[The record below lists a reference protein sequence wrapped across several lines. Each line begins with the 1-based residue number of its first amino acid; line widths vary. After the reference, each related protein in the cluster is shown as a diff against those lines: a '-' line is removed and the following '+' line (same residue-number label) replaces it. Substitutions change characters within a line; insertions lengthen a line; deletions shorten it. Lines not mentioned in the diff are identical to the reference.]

1 MKIRSQRIQHVV
13 QSDIRAMTQACDK
26 VGGVNLGQGICDLPA
41 PDVVKLGAQNAID
54 QDLNTYSRFDGEAA
68 FRTQV
73 ANKLRVYNKVD
84 YNPKNEIVA
93 TIGASGALTS
103 TLHALTDPGDEIIV
117 FEPSYGYHLHACAL
131 AGVVTKTVTLRA
143 PDFAIDI
150 DAVARQITPKTR
162 AILVNTPSNP
172 SGKVFTRAEL
182 EAIAELCIAH
192 DILCITD
199 EIYEYI
205 IYDGREHISM
215 ASLPGMKERTILIS
229 GFSKTFSITGWRIG
243 FAAAPQEF
251 ALAIGLLGDLF
262 SICAPT
268 PLQHGVAHALETLPA
283 AHYQDMSNHYERVR
297 NQLCDVLDEV
307 GLTAIRPQ
315 GAYYVL
321 CDTSRLKAPTARD
334 AAMQILHEAGVA
346 GVPGSAF
353 FSGNEG
359 DQLIRFCY
367 AKQQHHIDEAC
378 ERLRTWG
385 RALSKA

>member
-1 MKIRSQRIQHVV
+1 MKIRSKRIQHVV

-26 VGGVNLGQGICDLPA
+26 VSGVNLGQGICDLPA
-41 PDVVKLGAQNAID
+41 PDVVKAAAQRAIEK
-54 QDLNTYSRFDGEAA
+54 DLNTYSRFDGETY

-73 ANKLRVYNKVD
+73 ANKLRTYNNVE
-84 YNPKNEIVA
+84 YNSDNEIVA

-131 AGVVTKTVTLRA
+131 AGVKTRTVTLRA

-150 DAVARQITPKTR
+150 DAVAQQITPRTR

-172 SGKVFTRAEL
+172 SGKVFTHQEL
-182 EAIAELCIAH
+182 EAIADLCITH
-192 DILCITD
+192 DLLCITD

-205 IYDGREHISM
+205 IYDGREHISI

-243 FAAAPQEF
+243 FAAAPPEF
-251 ALAIGLLGDLF
+251 AMAIGLLGDLF

-268 PLQHGVAHALETLPA
+268 PLQHGVAHALETLPQT
-283 AHYQDMSNHYERVR
+283 HYQEMSAHYERVR
-297 NQLCDVLDEV
+297 DQLCDVLDEI
-307 GLTAIRPQ
+307 GLTAVRPQ

-321 CDTSRLKAPTARD
+321 CDTTRLAASSAQD
-334 AAMQILHEAGVA
+334 AAMKLLHESGVA

-359 DQLIRFCY
+359 DRLIRFCY
-367 AKQQHHIDEAC
+367 AKQQHDIDEAC

-385 RALSKA
+385 RA